1 MTSAST
7 TLAAAASA
15 TDAAA
20 FATESRFDDSDFLFM
35 FIHDDSSDN
44 DQASVVHRLKDFG
57 GSLEKTAIEGGK
69 LVDKV
74 LDNSYVLIEK
84 KVPMPK
90 WVFTS
95 FALLS
100 AIILLRSH
108 NQHRLFIN

>member
-7 TLAAAASA
+7 TLASASA
-15 TDAAA
+15 TDAA
-20 FATESRFDDSDFLFM
+20 FTTESRFGYSRAFSYFHGFDTWSE
-35 FIHDDSSDN
+35 N

-74 LDNSYVLIEK
+74 LDNSYVMIEK

-100 AIILLRSH
+100 AIILLRY
-108 NQHRLFIN
+108 QRLFIH